1 MDKEHYRLQVAA
13 EENAKKSAKKSANE
27 SVDESNNIK
36 INYPL
41 YINCYSEA
49 LGAILKNID
58 FMEEENKEEQKR
70 QKNRNANQFLLRT
83 KNSDINCSEF
93 ANIIAFIGTRG
104 SGKTTALNEFC
115 DILSKYNENEEEWGK
130 RLSYKNVSGKKYRFW
145 IMPPI
150 DASVLEAK
158 EDLLELIW
166 ANMYQVF
173 DDKFKRKS
181 GKCDYDELSKRLMK
195 EFDEVYKNYNNV
207 GHSEKK
213 EVMGDSILVKLKNIS
228 SSLKT
233 REAFEKLIKNF
244 LYMLDEGD
252 GAEEGYYK
260 NSREE
265 SYLVITVDDLDL
277 NLEKGYEM
285 LEQMHKYLFHRRIIV
300 LIAIDYRNLR
310 SLSEK
315 YFIEALTPQIPSG
328 AYNGNEVVHGEL
340 GNIVRKAKK
349 LNNDYLLKV
358 LPLSNRIY
366 LSGGNIISK
375 QITVSESEGKQETVK
390 AFILKKIADKTLIY
404 YDACGKKTHFCL
416 PNTIR
421 ELTSYNQF
429 LDSLYSMS
437 EIEEGKERDNY
448 NPMIR
453 YDQNHDRFNYDIT
466 NRMAFQ
472 LLNEEQVTVFELIV
486 QRNIERR
493 AEYAVNFLSDYKK
506 GDSEL
511 LKDEVDKMKYRYS
524 DLLSSIYYIGRE
536 NYSDKKL
543 GHCIL
548 ASFTSEM
555 VREYFS
561 YCNNKSNQ
569 GDERD
574 TEGKGEQEVSTNLS
588 KAQERAKGRL
598 VNYLGSTF
606 GGEWFGNEMP
616 KAVLKS
622 GDNSDSSSTQFP
634 IGYLKKNIKHGIKIE
649 KDFPIDVSSAKGVE
663 RLIDDLTKEIPYLEC
678 VSLLCSN
685 LRNKSGKADVL
696 KWNLEIKS
704 GKTSEGEKVQIT
716 MEIEIEEMGFD
727 IFGFIGRE
735 IKDALK
741 KDALCK
747 SLYEMMQDELEKLW
761 KDENEK
767 NNGQYSDMQLTKWKE
782 RIEEKAKKA
791 SIWCEE
797 DRMDGNVIY
806 LPFYNLDMTYNVMKR
821 VRNRTKEDSEVEFR
835 DIAKYFKRVYGYI
848 AEELDKE
855 DKAYDEMKIP
865 EQRRPKLLETFNS
878 CPFIKKFG
886 HDYKTEDSQK
896 KQLKLDETKMLNE
909 SELSDYLSQIIK
921 YMDTPINTKA
931 MDVPE

>member
-1 MDKEHYRLQVAA
+1 MDKGHYRLQVAA
-13 EENAKKSAKKSANE
+13 EENAKKSANG
-27 SVDESNNIK
+27 SNNIK

-41 YINCYSEA
+41 YINCYCEA

-58 FMEEENKEEQKR
+58 FMEEEYKGEQER
-70 QKNRNANQFLLRT
+70 RKNRNENQFLLRT
-83 KNSDINCSEF
+83 KSSDINCSEF

-181 GKCDYDELSKRLMK
+181 GNCDYDKLGKRLMK

-213 EVMGDSILVKLKNIS
+213 EVLGDSILVKLKNIS

-244 LYMLDEGD
+244 LYMLDERD
-252 GAEEGYYK
+252 GEEEGDYK

-300 LIAIDYRNLR
+300 LIAVDYRNLR

-315 YFIEALTPQIPSG
+315 YFIEALTPKIPSG
-328 AYNGNEVVHGEL
+328 AYNGNEVHGEL

-375 QITVSESEGKQETVK
+375 QIAVSESEGKQETVK
-390 AFILKKIADKTLIY
+390 AFILKKIADRTLIY

-437 EIEEGKERDNY
+437 EIEEGKEKDNY
-448 NPMIR
+448 NPMVR

-466 NRMAFQ
+466 TRMAFQ
-472 LLNEEQVTVFELIV
+472 LLNEEQLSVYELIV

-506 GDSEL
+506 GGSEL

-524 DLLSSIYYIGRE
+524 DLLCSIYNIGRE

-548 ASFTSEM
+548 ASFTSEL
-555 VREYFS
+555 VREYYS
-561 YCNNKSNQ
+561 YCNNK

-574 TEGKGEQEVSTNLS
+574 TEGKGEQEAGTNLS
-588 KAQERAKGRL
+588 KAQERARGRL
-598 VNYLGSTF
+598 VNFLGSTF
-606 GGEWFGNEMP
+606 GGEWFGEEMP
-616 KAVLKS
+616 KAVLRY
-622 GDNSDSSSTQFP
+622 GDRSAQTLLP
-634 IGYLKKNIKHGIKIE
+634 MGYLKKDIKHGIKIE
-649 KDFPIDVSSAKGVE
+649 KDFSIDVSSAEGVQ
-663 RLIDDLTKEIPYLEC
+663 RLIDDLTKNIPYLQC
-678 VSLLCSN
+678 ISLLCSN
-685 LRNKSGKADVL
+685 LRNESGEVDVL
-696 KWNLEIKS
+696 KWNLEIKRGETFE
-704 GKTSEGEKVQIT
+704 GKKIQIT
-716 MEIEIEEMGFD
+716 MGIEIEEMDFD
-727 IFGFIGRE
+727 IFGFIGSE
-735 IKDALK
+735 IKDTVKKNAL
-741 KDALCK
+741 LE
-747 SLYEMMQDELEKLW
+747 SLYKMMQDELEKFL
-761 KDENEK
+761 KGENEK
-767 NNGQYSDMQLTKWKE
+767 NNGQYSDSQLTKWKE
-782 RIEEKAKKA
+782 QIEKKAKKV
-791 SIWCEE
+791 SIWEEE
-797 DRMDGNVIY
+797 DRTDENVIY

-821 VRNRTKEDSEVEFR
+821 VRKRTKEDSEVELTN
-835 DIAKYFKRVYGYI
+835 IAKYFKRVYGYI

-855 DKAYDEMKIP
+855 DKAYEEMKMP
-865 EQRRPKLLETFNS
+865 VQRRPKLLETFNS

-886 HDYKTEDSQK
+886 HDYETGDSQE
-896 KQLKLDETKMLNE
+896 KQVKLDKAQMLDEFDLNAF
-909 SELSDYLSQIIK
+909 LSQIVK
-921 YMDTPINTKA
+921 SINTSIEMQG
-931 MDVPE
+931 MDMTE